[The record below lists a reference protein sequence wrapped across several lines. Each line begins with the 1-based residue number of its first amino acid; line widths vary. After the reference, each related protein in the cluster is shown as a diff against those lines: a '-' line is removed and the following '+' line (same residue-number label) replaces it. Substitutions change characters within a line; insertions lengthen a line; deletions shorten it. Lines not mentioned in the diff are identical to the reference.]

1 MNNLIIK
8 YITDTISDEELKSLI
23 SWLEESKKN
32 QERFKDMIKANHQM
46 DMNYMPIDAEN
57 AYKKILERLQNNRSV
72 FKKRYQTIFKYAAI
86 SILFFSI
93 GYFHQQDYFNNPTN
107 DEPIIVN
114 NQIET
119 GTDKAVLTLEN
130 GKEIALEKGTSFQ
143 IQNVNSNGEQ
153 IAYEARERNSTEV
166 AYNYLTIPRG
176 GQFSIKLSDGTQ
188 VWLNSQSQLKYPV
201 SFKEG
206 EDRQVELIYGEAYF
220 DVSPSTKHKGARFR
234 VINQSQ
240 KIEVLGTQFNIKAY
254 KDDDNIYTTLVEGK
268 VSINTST
275 LNQIL
280 KPSEQANLNLNN
292 NTINVS
298 TVNVY
303 NEISWKDGVFSFRK
317 KPLEEIMKVLS
328 RWYNID
334 VNFVNPELKSEGFN
348 GVLGKDQNIEEI
360 LESIKKFKIIED
372 YEIIDKT
379 VFLK

>member
-1 MNNLIIK
+1 MKKLITK

-23 SWLEESKKN
+23 SWLQKSKKN
-32 QERFKDMIKANHQM
+32 QDRFKDVVKANHLM
-46 DMNYMPIDAEN
+46 DMNYMPIDADN
-57 AYKKILERLQNNRSV
+57 AYKKILERGQNNRTV
-72 FKKRYQTIFKYAAI
+72 LIKRYQTIFKYAAI
-86 SILFFSI
+86 SVLFFSI
-93 GYFHQQDYFNNPTN
+93 GYFYQQGYFNTPTN
-107 DEPIIVN
+107 DNPITVKD
-114 NQIET
+114 QIET
-119 GTDKAVLTLEN
+119 GTDKAILTLEN
-130 GKEIALEKGTSFQ
+130 GKKIALEKGTSFQ
-143 IQNVNSNGEQ
+143 RQNVNSDGEQ
-153 IAYEARERNSTEV
+153 IAYEAGDHKLTKV
-166 AYNYLTIPRG
+166 TYNYLTIPRG

-188 VWLNSQSQLKYPV
+188 VWLNSESQLKYPV

-234 VINQSQ
+234 VINKSQ
-240 KIEVLGTQFNIKAY
+240 EIEVLGTQFNIKAY
-254 KDDDNIYTTLVEGK
+254 KGDDNIYTTLVEGK
-268 VSINTST
+268 VSMNTSNS
-275 LNQIL
+275 NQIL
-280 KPSEQANLNLNN
+280 KPSEQANLNLKN
-292 NTINVS
+292 NTINIS
-298 TVNVY
+298 TVNIY
-303 NEISWKDGVFSFRK
+303 NEISWKDGIFSFRK